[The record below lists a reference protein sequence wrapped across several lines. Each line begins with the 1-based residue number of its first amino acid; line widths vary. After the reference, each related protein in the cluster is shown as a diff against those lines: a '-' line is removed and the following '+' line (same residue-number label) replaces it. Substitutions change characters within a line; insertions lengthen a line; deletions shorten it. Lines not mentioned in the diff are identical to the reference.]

1 MQIIDLRYDEPSCGA
16 LVDRIRESS
25 TTCLAAVSMKL
36 LRLKYLR
43 VLATVV
49 GTFDVVVVALCAAE
63 LDAVVLRTFLADDDD
78 DEANVTTLA
87 EVVALLLYNLFGE
100 FFGLLKV

>member
-25 TTCLAAVSMKL
+25 TTCLAAVRMKL

-49 GTFDVVVVALCAAE
+49 GTFDVVAWCAAE

-78 DEANVTTLA
+78 DDANVTTLA

-100 FFGLLKV
+100 FFGLLKL